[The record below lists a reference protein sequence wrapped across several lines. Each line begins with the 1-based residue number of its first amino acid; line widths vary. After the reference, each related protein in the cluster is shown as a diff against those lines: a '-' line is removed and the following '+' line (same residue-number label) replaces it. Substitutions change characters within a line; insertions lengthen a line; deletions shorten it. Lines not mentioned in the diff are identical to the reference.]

1 MAELCLRGKMC
12 EVFVSCIPIAY
23 LAVPVPAGLVL
34 GMGESETGT
43 SSPKFSQTGDLH
55 RCRVTWSLLGA

>member
-1 MAELCLRGKMC
+1 MPCLRGKMC

-43 SSPKFSQTGDLH
+43 SSLKFSQTGDLH
-55 RCRVTWSLLGA
+55 RCRVTWSLLEA

>member
-1 MAELCLRGKMC
+1 MLCLRGKMC

-55 RCRVTWSLLGA
+55 Y